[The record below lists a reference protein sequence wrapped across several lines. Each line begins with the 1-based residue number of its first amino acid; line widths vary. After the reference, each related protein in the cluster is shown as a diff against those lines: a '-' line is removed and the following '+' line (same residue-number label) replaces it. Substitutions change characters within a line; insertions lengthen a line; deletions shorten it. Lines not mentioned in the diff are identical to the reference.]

1 MRELSEDDIQA
12 VLGVVEGLALDA
24 ADGDTS
30 IPQERLARI
39 MAAVRYCMG
48 EGEAC
53 LGEASGESLARR
65 IPADELYRAG
75 YDSIVEKARRTLER
89 YNQVASAFCDYG
101 YEDLGRT
108 FREEIPEEMS
118 RFDPRFEPDAE
129 VIFGYPMPQDDE
141 SLLGIDAIAAA
152 IERIGREQEVLAGHD
167 GRTVAAAASEA
178 SAHGVNLLE
187 AFGSR

>member
-75 YDSIVEKARRTLER
+75 YDSIVEKAERALER
-89 YNQVASAFCDYG
+89 YNQVARHGSHIDTLR
-101 YEDLGRT
+101 YEHGCEGVLQIVERTVEAVHLGER
-108 FREEIPEEMS
+108 REILVEHG
-118 RFDPRFEPDAE
+118 AA
-129 VIFGYPMPQDDE
+129 
-141 SLLGIDAIAAA
+141 SLLSVEPGVHVFAHRHGRADGPALGLKAHDEAVVLFELGFQYLA
-152 IERIGREQEVLAGHD
+152 ERCA
-167 GRTVAAAASEA
+167 
-178 SAHGVNLLE
+178 N
-187 AFGSR
+187 